1 MNVVSAA
8 PLAAFP
14 VYGQYICTG
23 LLIVVCVLLMA
34 HVAVTV
40 YSKNRAGREEPSAAA
55 ADEIAAALYAPLSD
69 ERMRPLADPRIVYG
83 NYDRSFTARLLLA
96 DETLKAR
103 YAALVNELL
112 GYEKVRCRVT
122 WACATFAHGRRVVA
136 KIAIKG
142 KTLCLYL
149 PLDPADCVGAGR
161 GAADV
166 SAVKKYAAVPTRLK
180 VRSPRGERYALR
192 LIARVAG
199 EMSLRAGEKGGL
211 TTADFPYEPFGS
223 LLARGLIRLRT
234 KGGVPLNDGDTLAWA
249 GFERRERVSAA
260 EVKRIALPEAAM
272 PVGRRQA
279 ARKNAPPGRKCIV
292 NIDTLSRHFAAGDTA
307 DLAAMK
313 AKGLVPAKETAVK
326 VLARGV
332 LNKPLTVVADD
343 FSVDAVKMILLT
355 GGKVRLS

>member
-40 YSKNRAGREEPSAAA
+40 YRKNRAGREEPSAAA
-55 ADEIAAALYAPLSD
+55 ADEIAAALSAPLPG
-69 ERMRPLADPRIVYG
+69 ENVPPLDPRIVYG
-83 NYDRSFTARLLLA
+83 RYDRSFTARLLLA

-112 GYEKVRCRVT
+112 GYEKVRCRIS

-136 KIAIKG
+136 KIAITG

-199 EMSLRAGEKGGL
+199 ELSLRAGEKGGL
-211 TTADFPYEPFGS
+211 TAADFPYEPFGS

-234 KGGVPLNDGDTLAWA
+234 AGGVPLNDGDTLAWA

-272 PVGRRQA
+272 PVGRRHA
-279 ARKNAPPGRKCIV
+279 ARKDAPPGRKCIV

-313 AKGLVPAKETAVK
+313 AKGLVPARETAVK

-343 FSVDAVKMILLT
+343 FSADAVKMILLT